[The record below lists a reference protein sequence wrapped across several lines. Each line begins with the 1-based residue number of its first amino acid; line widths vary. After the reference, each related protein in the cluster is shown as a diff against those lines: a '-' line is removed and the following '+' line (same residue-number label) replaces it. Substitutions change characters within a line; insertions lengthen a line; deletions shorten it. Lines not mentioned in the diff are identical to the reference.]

1 MAASLSEV
9 ARLSGVSIA
18 TASRVLNPDSTY
30 PIKGSTRERV
40 LAAAAQLDYR
50 SNGLARGLK
59 AKFSRTVGVIVHD
72 IRDPYFSECAR
83 AIGDTAETHGFLP
96 VVCSTD
102 RDADKELRFVEMLRE
117 QRAAGVIFVGGGFV
131 GSEYVESM
139 RRHISAIQEYGGRVI
154 ALGPRADALPA
165 EVPDNFTGAR
175 DATAYL
181 IGLGHT
187 RIALIDGPA
196 GLMTCIERH
205 EGYRVALAEH
215 GIPYRRSLVVPG
227 DFTEDGG
234 CEAAAR
240 VLRMK
245 DRPTAIFAL
254 NDLMA
259 VGVVHEVRRHS
270 LRVPD
275 DVSVMGFDD
284 LSFVRLIEPPLTT
297 VSASMAQIG
306 RAGMERLV
314 ELLGVGADE
323 LEHQDEHR
331 HPARVVPRAS
341 TAPPAHLSRPGT
353 PEVSTD
359 GGTQPGQTG

>member
-9 ARLSGVSIA
+9 ARLSGVSTA

-59 AKFSRTVGVIVHD
+59 ARFSRTVGVIVHD

-83 AIGDTAETHGFLP
+83 AIGDTAEQHAFLP

-102 RDADKELRFVEMLRE
+102 RDPEKEIRFVEMLRE
-117 QRAAGVIFVGGGFV
+117 QRVAGVIFVGGGFE
-131 GSEYVESM
+131 SSDYVERM
-139 RRHISAIQEYGGRVI
+139 RRHITAIHEYGGRVI

-165 EVPDNFTGAR
+165 EVPDNFAGAR

-181 IGLGHT
+181 VGLGHD
-187 RIALIDGPA
+187 RIALIDGPP
-196 GLMTCIERH
+196 GLMTCTERLA
-205 EGYRVALAEH
+205 GYRAGLEQH
-215 GIPYRRSLVVPG
+215 KLPYRRSLVLTG

-234 CEAAAR
+234 GTAAR
-240 VLRMK
+240 RLLRMK
-245 DRPTAIFAL
+245 RRPTAIFAL

-259 VGVVHEVRRHS
+259 VGAILELRREG

-275 DVSVMGFDD
+275 DISVMGFDD
-284 LSFVRLIEPPLTT
+284 LPFVRAIEPPLST
-297 VSASMAQIG
+297 VSAPMAEIG
-306 RAGMERLV
+306 TAGMQRLV
-314 ELLGVGADE
+314 ELLGVSTEG
-323 LEHQDEHR
+323 LEHQELHR
-331 HPARVVPRAS
+331 HPTHVVVRGS
-341 TAPPAHLSRPGT
+341 TGPPAHL
-353 PEVSTD
+353 
-359 GGTQPGQTG
+359 